1 MAAAPEVASVT
12 PQWLAGPGH
21 ASTHTLLPRRTR
33 ELHVQTPHDGVV
45 TVSVR
50 RAEGGDAWLGL
61 GSALASHLQ
70 TLTRGLATG
79 RCVLARWSPAR
90 W

>member
-12 PQWLAGPGH
+12 PQQWVGTPAH
-21 ASTHTLLPRRTR
+21 AAHTAVLPRRTR

-50 RAEGGDAWLGL
+50 RREGPLG
-61 GSALASHLQ
+61 
-70 TLTRGLATG
+70 
-79 RCVLARWSPAR
+79 
-90 W
+90 